1 MSTSAPA
8 PAPQAAA
15 PGPPA
20 AASAAASAAAKSNAI
35 KTTAETSKAP
45 ADGAATAKPKKKV
58 RRKKPSIASASSRSN
73 ASASNAQSV
82 WSAASAAQREL
93 AQQSAQAVARRWD
106 PLWYRADEPLQS
118 IADDSFMVAGGSGVL
133 PEQIDLV
140 EAALASNHLT
150 RSDITPQAFACLL
163 EQARRYALE
172 LLADAQD
179 YAYSANRH
187 DVTRA
192 DLMLAREMRPD
203 QPMASVTQQPRL
215 MQLAAQVNQVPLPP
229 IPTHCYNGVVLP
241 PKEHQLTA
249 RTFDVISGAQVAQ
262 RMVSAPPAAFSS
274 KSTSPKP
281 KYGALRGRQIPIQLS
296 TGEKSAT
303 EAPQN
308 PVTPTAPVAAAT
320 TASTVPIPMS
330 GVTLGDRGTPSG
342 DAGTKRKADQM
353 QTTSNFEV

>member
-1 MSTSAPA
+1 MSASAPA
-8 PAPQAAA
+8 PASQAAA
-15 PGPPA
+15 GPSAAAAA
-20 AASAAASAAAKSNAI
+20 AASATAKPTTI
-35 KTTAETSKAP
+35 KTTTETSKAP
-45 ADGAATAKPKKKV
+45 ADGAATATAKPKKKA
-58 RRKKPSIASASSRSN
+58 RRKKPSTASASRSN
-73 ASASNAQSV
+73 ASVSNAQCV
-82 WSAASAAQREL
+82 WSAANAAQKQL
-93 AQQSAQAVARRWD
+93 SQQSAQAASRRWD

-118 IADDSFMVAGGSGVL
+118 IAEDSFMVAGGSGVL

-140 EAALASNHLT
+140 EAALSSNHLT

-203 QPMASVTQQPRL
+203 QPMATVTQQPRL
-215 MQLAAQVNQVPLPP
+215 MQLAAKVNRVPLPP

-262 RMVSAPPAAFSS
+262 RMVSTPPAPSPS
-274 KSTSPKP
+274 KSTSQKP
-281 KYGALRGRQIPIQLS
+281 KYGAPRGRQVPIQLN
-296 TGEKSAT
+296 TGERSAT

-308 PVTPTAPVAAAT
+308 TVTPTPPMSTAT
-320 TASTVPIPMS
+320 TASSVPVPMS
-330 GVTLGDRGTPSG
+330 GVTLGGAGNPPG
-342 DAGTKRKADQM
+342 DAETKRKADEM
-353 QTTSNFEV
+353 